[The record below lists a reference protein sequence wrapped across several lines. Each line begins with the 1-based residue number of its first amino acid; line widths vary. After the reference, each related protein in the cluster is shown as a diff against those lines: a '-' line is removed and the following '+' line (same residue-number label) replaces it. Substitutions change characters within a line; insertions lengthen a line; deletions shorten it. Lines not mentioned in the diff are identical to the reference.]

1 VVRFFSWS
9 EVSHFLLAPPPP
21 SWPQQLPQ
29 HPHYVELM
37 TTTDVVS
44 IRCANRARAA
54 ALYALLEKHAWRM
67 RTPGYV
73 RPLKEVLR
81 ELDEDESEQ
90 KPDSGS
96 SSAGREQE
104 LLFGVE
110 TYRFG
115 SANYLYNYY
124 RKAPPTGPSAEDAVV
139 ALAADE
145 LELLSERMAQAL
157 ARKLRGAGASEAHQH
172 QNLRHHQLRGEDGGG
187 SLQQSEAVPGAQ
199 QGEATDLIER
209 DPSLKW
215 RSVDSIAYHLVS
227 DWQALSFASGTG
239 AGGSSAGAGLRA
251 RGSRCVCLVLING
264 SKFPVQI
271 LRTELLYGKSL
282 HTLGCFGYSNE
293 ARTLL
298 PGGCVVFFVSADKPS
313 LFGSGHAKACVTTAA
328 CSLTLST
335 RRVTLDS
342 VWTPQGAV
350 MAPPRD
356 SEPRAL
362 PADGEPAVPTS
373 PVQAAR
379 KGAARSVSDRVQVL
393 EKTTS
398 GDNWIKSV
406 VLIRKNAA
414 DS

>member
-1 VVRFFSWS
+1 
-9 EVSHFLLAPPPP
+9 
-21 SWPQQLPQ
+21 
-29 HPHYVELM
+29 M

-67 RTPGYV
+67 RMPGYV

-81 ELDEDESEQ
+81 ELDEDDSEQ
-90 KPDSGS
+90 TPDGGS
-96 SSAGREQE
+96 SSAGREQD

-139 ALAADE
+139 ALAAGE
-145 LELLSERMAQAL
+145 LELLSARMTQAL
-157 ARKLRGAGASEAHQH
+157 ARRMRCVGASEAHQH
-172 QNLRHHQLRGEDGGG
+172 QNLRHHQLRGEEGRQA
-187 SLQQSEAVPGAQ
+187 LQSADAEPGLQ
-199 QGEATDLIER
+199 QGEAADLIER
-209 DPSLKW
+209 DASFRW

-227 DWQALSFASGTG
+227 DWQALSFASATAAG
-239 AGGSSAGAGLRA
+239 AGVGGSSAGAVLRA

-313 LFGSGHAKACVTTAA
+313 LFGSAHAKACVTTAA

-350 MAPPRD
+350 AAPPRD

-362 PADGEPAVPTS
+362 PAVGERAVPTS
-373 PVQAAR
+373 PVQATR
-379 KGAARSVSDRVQVL
+379 EGATRSVSDRVQVL
-393 EKTTS
+393 ETTS

-414 DS
+414 DPL